1 MLKRLVRR
9 CACGRDWCA
18 LTLTTVPVLY
28 CDLTR
33 SFAFMVLLSTVYHE
47 T

>member
-18 LTLTTVPVLY
+18 LTLTTAVIVQRCFKCWVKDY
-28 CDLTR
+28 DR
-33 SFAFMVLLSTVYHE
+33 RRHGS
-47 T
+47 